1 MEDMARSLLD
11 AGCPVEQIRRIC
23 RCYEAGQVGETVRA
37 LRQHRRG
44 LMDDLHQCQERVDC
58 LDYLLRQLEKE
69 QKTTKQE
76 RTAT

>member
-1 MEDMARSLLD
+1 MEDMAQSLLD
-11 AGCPVEQIRRIC
+11 AGCPAEQVRRIC

-37 LRQHRRG
+37 LRRHRRG